1 MMETLAMI
9 FDKVYSAYDGEEA
22 YRLYEDVSPDLI
34 ITDIKMPK
42 LDGLS
47 LVKKIRK
54 HNYDIPIVLLTSF
67 AEQEFLLD
75 VGNLSVDGYLVKPV
89 ELEKLTNTLCR
100 AVQRISSNLTCISLN
115 EQIVYNSDTQELYLD
130 GKLIR
135 LGNKEQKLLILLVEN
150 RHRTVTKEEI
160 EKTLWPL
167 DTVSSS
173 AIKKL
178 ILRIRQKIGVDIII
192 SIRGIGYRLDTRKI
206 PR

>member
-1 MMETLAMI
+1 
-9 FDKVYSAYDGEEA
+9 
-22 YRLYEDVSPDLI
+22 
-34 ITDIKMPK
+34 MPK
-42 LDGLS
+42 MDGLS

-54 HNYDIPIVLLTSF
+54 HNYDIPIILLTSF
-67 AEQEFLLD
+67 SEQEFLLD
-75 VGNLSVDGYLVKPV
+75 ASNLSVDGYLVKPV
-89 ELEKLTNTLCR
+89 ELEKLTYTLCR
-100 AVQRISSNLTCISLN
+100 AVQRIPNNFTCILLN
-115 EQIVYNSDTQELYLD
+115 EQIVYNSDTQEFYFD
-130 GKLIR
+130 GKLII

-167 DTVSSS
+167 DSVSSS